1 VTLSNQE
8 VIRRLNRSFAS
19 GWKNIKG
26 QTRYAGSSNTHLPSY
41 PAMEVT
47 NCAGHH
53 NVQMIFLTSDGRV
66 LHCLPGYWST
76 RDFLSELDL
85 VEELGR
91 LYYRSDLSAADRNR
105 QYLDLHLNHA
115 LEHSK
120 AMRMASQH
128 QGFDRMALEK
138 KEGSDFQ
145 RKEGFIA
152 SGLKTPDQV
161 MHERMAE
168 RGFVPLESFN
178 VSRFIDMGLKQYSY
192 DYGVPGKGMPKKPEA
207 KGSAKGKPG
216 GYGSKDVK
224 EAKK

>member
-1 VTLSNQE
+1 
-8 VIRRLNRSFAS
+8 
-19 GWKNIKG
+19 
-26 QTRYAGSSNTHLPSY
+26 
-41 PAMEVT
+41 
-47 NCAGHH
+47 
-53 NVQMIFLTSDGRV
+53 
-66 LHCLPGYWST
+66 
-76 RDFLSELDL
+76 RDFLSEVDL
-85 VEELGR
+85 VEELGG
-91 LYYRSDLSAADRNR
+91 LYYRPDLSAADRNR
-105 QYLDLHLNHA
+105 QYLDFHLNHA

-168 RGFVPLESFN
+168 RGFVPFESFN

-192 DYGVPGKGMPKKPEA
+192 DYGVPEKSPAKKMEA
-207 KGSAKGKPG
+207 KGGAKGKPG
-216 GYGSKDVK
+216 GYGAKDPK
-224 EAKK
+224 E